1 MRAKCLFA
9 KQINLHKGRLF
20 RSALVRLFKKSV
32 AANPLA
38 HSDLRKVT
46 PLKTPGLLYV
56 TY

>member
-9 KQINLHKGRLF
+9 KQINLLKGRLF
-20 RSALVRLFKKSV
+20 RFAPMHSSQKPV
-32 AANPLA
+32 AANRLI

-46 PLKTPGLLYV
+46 PLKTPGLLCV